1 MIKQSMTAKSFD
13 EAYDYLKQR
22 DEAKERTSYGN

>member
-1 MIKQSMTAKSFD
+1 MAAKSFD

-22 DEAKERTSYGN
+22 DEAKEFGDNQDGN